1 MSWRGSFI
9 TNYIYCDRDFEL
21 LKDYFEKRFPA
32 VVTIGDT
39 CGIIAGHTRDTCVND
54 SMNDFTYKFK
64 KDIEGMIRVPLAIA
78 VITDDVWGD
87 VLDYTPTC
95 QEYLDDVKRKKES
108 EERTRR
114 REMEERA
121 ERDHLELERR
131 KLAVPK
137 EVSKEQYEK
146 TQSEYD
152 STFLIDIFDEKQI
165 KED

>member
-1 MSWRGSFI
+1 MSWRGSFV
-9 TNYIYCDRDFEL
+9 TNYIYCDSDFKS
-21 LKDYFEKRFPA
+21 LKDFFEERFTI
-32 VVTIGDT
+32 VTIGGNS
-39 CGIIAGHTRDTCVND
+39 CGIIAGHTRDACVND
-54 SMNDFTYKFK
+54 SMDDFQYNFK
-64 KDIEGMIRVPLAIA
+64 KDIEGMIRFPLAIA

-95 QEYLDDVKRKKES
+95 QEYLDDVKREKES
-108 EERTRR
+108 EERSRKR
-114 REMEERA
+114 NSEERA
-121 ERDHLELERR
+121 ERDRLELEVR

-152 STFLIDIFDEKQI
+152 PTLKDIFDEMWS